1 MAKVTIFPL
10 SLDGAE
16 LALLLMFSP
25 SLDGLCSFLRV
36 PDHLRQNSKNTH
48 ALVALL
54 PWLVSSAKYNKGAT
68 RKPPNETIQRL
79 LFPSSQPKEGR
90 RRILKGTVATMAMD
104 LLAFPPELLDFMN
117 LPNRSYCIWF
127 IAVDGTPINPG
138 FETRQLKY
146 ILSKTNAAP
155 VSLDAE
161 ARVIF
166 IHVGAL
172 ESFYNLPALV
182 AKRRD
187 TAEVR
192 FFTYGTHQSVPSN
205 RWGMREILPL
215 GEYLQSRALGVT
227 EVLQRRYRHLYAYG
241 YG

>member
-1 MAKVTIFPL
+1 
-10 SLDGAE
+10 
-16 LALLLMFSP
+16 MFSP

-68 RKPPNETIQRL
+68 HKPVNETIQRL
-79 LFPSSQPKEGR
+79 LVPTSQSKEGR
-90 RRILKGTVATMAMD
+90 RRILKGTMATMAMD
-104 LLAFPPELLDFMN
+104 LLAFPPELLDFMS

-127 IAVDGTPINPG
+127 IAVDGTPANPG
-138 FETRQLKY
+138 LETRQLKY

-182 AKRRD
+182 TKRRD
-187 TAEVR
+187 TSEVR

-215 GEYLQSRALGVT
+215 GEYLQSRVLDVT
-227 EVLQRRYRHLYAYG
+227 EVLQRRYRYLYANG

>member
-1 MAKVTIFPL
+1 VAVLPL

-16 LALLLMFSP
+16 VALLLMFSP

-36 PDHLRQNSKNTH
+36 PDQLRQNSQNTR

-54 PWLVSSAKYNKGAT
+54 PWLVSSAKYNKGVT
-68 RKPPNETIQRL
+68 RKPVSDTIQQISI
-79 LFPSSQPKEGR
+79 PISQPKDSR
-90 RRILKGTVATMAMD
+90 RRILKGTVLTIAMD

-127 IAVDGTPINPG
+127 LPADGTLSNPG
-138 FETRQLKY
+138 FETRQLKFV
-146 ILSKTNAAP
+146 LSKTNAAP
-155 VSLDAE
+155 VRIDAE

-172 ESFYNLPALV
+172 ETFYNLPALV

-187 TAEVR
+187 SPEVR
-192 FFTYGTHQSVPSN
+192 FFTYGTHESVPSN

-215 GEYLQSRALGVT
+215 GEYLQNSIFHVT
-227 EVLQRRYRHLYAYG
+227 Q
-241 YG
+241 